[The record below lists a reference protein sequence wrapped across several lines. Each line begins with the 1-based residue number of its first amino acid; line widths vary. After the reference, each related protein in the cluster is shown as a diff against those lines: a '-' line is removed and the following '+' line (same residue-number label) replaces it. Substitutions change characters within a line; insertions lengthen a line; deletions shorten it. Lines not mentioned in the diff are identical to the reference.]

1 MTPLVSI
8 IVPVYNVE
16 KYLKQCVDSLINQT
30 YQKIEIL
37 LIDDGSKDSSGKICD
52 EFAREYSEITTYHKK
67 NSGLGLTR
75 NYGLDRLNGDYVTF
89 VDSDD
94 YLEKDAIKK
103 LVMGLD
109 NDQNDTV
116 IGGFTK
122 VTDSGKVLYTESYAE
137 EIVNQGEV
145 YSNLF
150 VRMLGSSPSEHDF
163 LKPSVWNTL
172 YSVEIIREHKL
183 YFVSERELISE
194 DFVWNSDYYQYSK
207 NVKIISSASYYYRC
221 NPNSLTQVYKKDR
234 FARSIAFYQYMI
246 KKTSKTSVSEEAYL
260 RLTKSLFIYV
270 KMCFTQGL
278 DRPFGQ
284 IKKEIAGICSDQI
297 LQKAISSYPV
307 DKLGIKQ
314 RFFVMMIAHKKST
327 FLTCLAKL
335 HLM

>member
-16 KYLKQCVDSLINQT
+16 KYLEQCVDSLLNQT

-37 LIDDGSKDSSGKICD
+37 LIDDGSTDSSGKVCD
-52 EFAREYSEITTYHKK
+52 DFARKYSIITAYHKK

-94 YLEKDAIKK
+94 YLEKDAIEK
-103 LVMGLD
+103 LVAGLD
-109 NDQNDTV
+109 NNQNDTV

-122 VTDSGKVLYTESYAE
+122 VTDSGKVLYTESYTE
-137 EIVNQGEV
+137 EIINQGKV

-150 VRMLGSSPSEHDF
+150 IRMLGSSPSKHDF

-172 YSVEIIREHKL
+172 YSVTIIRDHKL

-194 DFVWNSDYYQYSK
+194 DFVWNSDYYQYSQ
-207 NVKIISSASYYYRC
+207 NVKIITSASYYYRC
-221 NPNSLTQVYKKDR
+221 NPNSLTQTYKKDR
-234 FARSIAFYQYMI
+234 FARSITFYKYMI
-246 KKTSKTSVSEEAYL
+246 KKTSNTSVSEEAHL

-278 DRPFGQ
+278 ERPFGQ
-284 IKKEIAGICSDQI
+284 IKKEIDEICSDQS
-297 LQKAISSYPV
+297 LQQAISSYPV
-307 DKLGIKQ
+307 NKLGVKQ
-314 RFFVMMIAHKKST
+314 RIFVMMIAHREST
-327 FLTCLAKL
+327 ILTCLAKL
-335 HLM
+335 HLI